1 MRPTYTDGDAHVKR
15 KVLLVQPIH
24 EAGVALLE
32 ARNDIEVVVAGAT
45 TEVELAREARDTHA
59 IIARANPVTRA
70 VIDAA
75 EPLCVVS
82 RHGVGYDSVD
92 VARLTERG
100 IPLAIA
106 IDANALSV
114 AEHAIYLILALAKR
128 GFTFDAAVKAGDF
141 GIRSRLRGADLEG
154 KSLLVIGFGRTGTR
168 TARLARAFDM
178 KVHVC
183 DPYIDQAAIA
193 DAGCIPVEDYRAA
206 LPDMDAVTVHCPLNE
221 ETRGMIA
228 DAELD
233 AMKRTAYLVNCA
245 RGGIVDEPALR
256 RALESGAI
264 AGAGLDV
271 FAREP
276 LPGDDPLIGVD
287 NLITSP
293 HIAGVTLEAEIRMST
308 QAARNVLAA
317 FDGTLDPAV
326 VVNSEVLSSE
336 RRAAQR

>member
-1 MRPTYTDGDAHVKR
+1 MSR

-24 EAGVALLE
+24 EAGVALLRE
-32 ARNDIEVVVAGAT
+32 RDDVEVSVASAT
-45 TEVELAREARDTHA
+45 TERALSREARDADA
-59 IIARANPVTRA
+59 IIARASPITRA

-75 EPLCVVS
+75 DALCVVS
-82 RHGVGYDSVD
+82 RHGVGYDRVD

-114 AEHAIYLILALAKR
+114 AEHAMYLILALAKR
-128 GFTFDAAVKAGDF
+128 GFAFDRAVKAGDF
-141 GIRSRLRGADLEG
+141 GVRVRLRGADLQG

-168 TARLARAFDM
+168 TARLAQAFDM

-183 DPYIDQAAIA
+183 DPYIDQASIGA
-193 DAGCIPVEDYRAA
+193 AGHIPVQDYRSA
-206 LPDMDAVTVHCPLNE
+206 LPAMDIVTIHCPLTE
-221 ETRGMIA
+221 ETRGMFSE
-228 DAELD
+228 DELT
-233 AMKRTAYLVNCA
+233 AMKTSAYLVNCA
-245 RGGIVDEPALR
+245 RGGIVDEQALR
-256 RALESGAI
+256 RALESGDI

-276 LPGDDPLIGVD
+276 LPGDDPLLGLD
-287 NLITSP
+287 NLIASP
-293 HIAGVTLEAEIRMST
+293 HVAGVTLEAEIRMST

-326 VVNSEVLSSE
+326 VVNKEVLQDG
-336 RRAAQR
+336 RRAALR